1 MERRHLQDF
10 VTLSRNT
17 NLFNKVLTFEY
28 SFQGIT
34 FAARWYNFE
43 KFSRK
48 HIVQSV
54 QKMVCLKAECIMR
67 DLRMIAYH

>member
-28 SFQGIT
+28 P
-34 FAARWYNFE
+34 FATRWYNFE